1 MIQFKLEGQAI
12 MRNPSFCMED
22 RLLLDKIDYETQS
35 ITIGG
40 VTYALEDCDFP
51 TVDRNDPYRLTEE
64 EQEIVSELK
73 TSFAH
78 SPRLQ
83 GAYGIPLPGGV
94 DVPMLQRKPSLPR
107 LSAHE

>member
-1 MIQFKLEGQAI
+1 

-78 SPRLQ
+78 SPRLRSTWNSST
-83 GAYGIPLPGGV
+83 GWGRCTCASTKTCSTTVVCP
-94 DVPMLQRKPSLPR
+94 
-107 LSAHE
+107 